1 MSLKPEVV
9 RVNGVHS
16 VTNSSQGGDIGFP
29 QLQLEKL
36 FEAATVKEL
45 ESGAEYTE
53 GKKYAYLNPNWPE
66 TDPNK
71 YLSIENEAHF
81 YCVRDGYCGL
91 DGSVDHYYTKE
102 GDDYKYNVVPPTGSW
117 EGKRELS
124 NAIKDKDL
132 YSISRE
138 EERVYIE
145 GQGYYKKENNGYK
158 RQGDT
163 VYDTFKK
170 SGEVDWSES
179 NKYRCKSQLAK
190 DEEGNNIE
198 DSNGNFV
205 FIYTWQN
212 NDNVLAKSGYYL
224 AVFKLDGSNTFAI
237 QLLNVIFNEEGAW
250 DSSLEYL
257 AASLYKLSDS
267 DIGHLNYHD
276 RLYIKDGI
284 KLNALPFNTE
294 IAFITDPTDPAADNS
309 VYTWNEQWHY
319 PNGLLPNEGTVLLAD
334 ENFGGPTIGYSEW
347 QTFDQ
352 ADFPLFTEV
361 ALTKISKVSN
371 ASYPVYEKL
380 AVTINYKYSGNNNL
394 KFIFTDKSV
403 DEVLDVCGLNNPD
416 ISKYVHL
423 TNLEYSKNS

>member
-170 SGEVDWSES
+170 SGEVDWSEE
-179 NKYRCKSQLAK
+179 NKYICEAAVTK
-190 DEEGNNIE
+190 DEDGKNK
-198 DSNGNFV
+198 
-205 FIYTWQN
+205 FIYNWKN
-212 NDNVLAKSGYYL
+212 SDDINILAESGCYISVL
-224 AVFKLDGSNTFAI
+224 KLNANTYKV
-237 QLLNVIFNEEGAW
+237 QLLENVNFNEGVWESNSGPSA
-250 DSSLEYL
+250 E
-257 AASLYKLSDS
+257 ALYKLAEDDYVIDGNNLIYLYMKNGDKLSCFTEGEITFTYDS
-267 DIGHLNYHD
+267 
-276 RLYIKDGI
+276 
-284 KLNALPFNTE
+284 A
-294 IAFITDPTDPAADNS
+294 DPNADNS
-309 VYTWNEQWHY
+309 LYCIGDAPFMY
-319 PNGLLPNEGTVLLAD
+319 PNYEYPYSVESIVLLAD
-334 ENFGGPTIGYSEW
+334 KNSGVWRS
-347 QTFDQ
+347 FDQ
-352 ADFPLFTEV
+352 ADFPLFTRA
-361 ALTKISKVSN
+361 ALIGITKVSN
-371 ASYPVYEKL
+371 APHTVYEKL
-380 AVTINYKYSGNNNL
+380 AVTVNYKYSDNNNL

-403 DEVLDVCGLNNPD
+403 DEVLDVCGLNNPN

-423 TNLEYSKNS
+423 TNLEYTTDMA